1 VISEMVVP
9 FDVAWVRRVRFGA
22 LAAVHLP
29 AGIAPLAPELL
40 ARLAPEEATLAL
52 EERGRRQIEFAG
64 GRLAARAA
72 AELLGVGWGPLLKG
86 EGERNPI
93 APAGLTASIS
103 HKTDL
108 ALALVAPEAEGLVGV
123 DLEGDGRQRLAIA
136 SRVCRPE
143 ELASCAELPDAERW
157 TEVMTRFAIKEALYK
172 AAWPRVRHFFGFQ
185 AAHVE
190 LRPALRVTLE
200 LPPEDPR
207 LEIEA
212 DLEWLSPVRLVAMVR
227 VR

>member
-1 VISEMVVP
+1 MVGP
-9 FDVAWVRRVRFGA
+9 FEVAWVRQVRFGA

-29 AGIAPLAPELL
+29 PGTAPLAPEIL
-40 ARLAPEEATLAL
+40 ARLAPEEAALAL

-72 AELLGVGWGPLLKG
+72 AELLGLAWGPLLKG
-86 EGERNPI
+86 EGEGHPV

-103 HKTDL
+103 HKPEL
-108 ALALVAPEAEGLVGV
+108 ALALVATDAEGLVGV

-143 ELASCAELPDAERW
+143 ELDACAALPDAARW
-157 TEVMTRFAIKEALYK
+157 TEVLTRFAVKEALYK

-185 AAHVE
+185 AARVD
-190 LRPALRVTLE
+190 LQPALQITLE

-207 LEIEA
+207 LAIEA
-212 DLEWLSPVRLVAMVR
+212 ELLWLTPEQLVAMVR